1 MSKGRRQK
9 QAAAAKRQAQITLDK
24 REMRYEG
31 VIPPPEMYGGYEDV
45 LEGSADRILKM
56 AEKQQEH
63 RFALEKSRQNTR
75 NELAMR
81 ELKSTI
87 ILDGLSRVLGFII
100 ILTVVGGGV
109 YLVSQGNELGGYASV
124 IVGLATLIGTYLW
137 GRKKGN
143 SEEFD
148 EK

>member
-100 ILTVVGGGV
+100 ILTVVGV
-109 YLVSQGNELGGYASV
+109 
-124 IVGLATLIGTYLW
+124 
-137 GRKKGN
+137 
-143 SEEFD
+143 
-148 EK
+148 